1 MSILGTCPECLH
13 HTDGMCDLR
22 PRICLNYDHFER
34 RPMVTLTRDDFEKLY
49 ISRDA
54 YDELNA
60 KVAALQTALEEEGRR
75 NAVFTA
81 CLHKAQ
87 NLYLEAH
94 PDYPGWPD
102 GAVNITWVLEAFD
115 KERAEVKR
123 LQTALAAANE
133 DAERL
138 AAGDGSVTSF
148 HITYCRYCSKGFERG
163 SRTQE
168 IRHAANCPI
177 TLHRARVGG
186 AS

>member
-1 MSILGTCPECLH
+1 MSDNATLRRLLREHAEAVSTEIAIIKEDAILRL
-13 HTDGMCDLR
+13 
-22 PRICLNYDHFER
+22 F
-34 RPMVTLTRDDFEKLY
+34 
-49 ISRDA
+49 DA
-54 YDELNA
+54 VQNEYA
-60 KVAALQTALEEEGRR
+60 AQVAALQAALEEEGHR

-138 AAGDGSVTSF
+138 AAKSFYYDSYGDACECVYCTSF
-148 HITYCRYCSKGFERG
+148 ADEGDLIEHT
-163 SRTQE
+163 
-168 IRHAANCPI
+168 ADCPI
-177 TLHRARVGG
+177 NLHRARVG